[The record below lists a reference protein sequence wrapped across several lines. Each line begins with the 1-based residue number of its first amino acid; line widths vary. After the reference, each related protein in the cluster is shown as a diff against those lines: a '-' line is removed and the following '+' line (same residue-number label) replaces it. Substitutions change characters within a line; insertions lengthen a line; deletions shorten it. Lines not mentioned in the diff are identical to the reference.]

1 MAQRK
6 EKTEKKAT
14 RKRARKKQAPP
25 KSVGLSAHEVG
36 GASPAPVVREL
47 ERQIR
52 EDGGTVLCAYREP
65 YGGHWLVLAALPLD
79 RVSPT
84 PYQRDLS
91 ETHMGRLTDVISK
104 IGRFLDP
111 IVAVRAGEGKYWTPN
126 GFHRLSAMNHLGAKS
141 IPALIIP
148 ERSAAYQ
155 ILALN
160 TEKAHN
166 LREKA
171 LEVIRMARELARFDN
186 RSEADYAL
194 EFEQPAYITLGIC
207 YESRPR
213 FAGGAYHPILSRADR
228 FQTRPLAP
236 ALKEREQTA
245 ERLLEIDE
253 AVNGIVKRLKARGL
267 VSPYLKPFVV
277 ARLNPLRFKPKGSE
291 MPPLSDTLEKILEA
305 ARKFDPGKIKPEHLA
320 GAGGP
325 PESS

>member
-1 MAQRK
+1 MAKRK
-6 EKTEKKAT
+6 EKTEKKASKKRGR
-14 RKRARKKQAPP
+14 RKPSPP
-25 KSVGLSAHEVG
+25 PSVGLSAHEVA
-36 GASPAPVVREL
+36 GASPTPVVQEL
-47 ERQIR
+47 ERRIR

-65 YGGHWLVLAALPLD
+65 YGGHWLVLAALPMD
-79 RVSPT
+79 RVEPT

-91 ETHMGRLTDVISK
+91 ETHMGRLTDVISR

-111 IVAVRAGEGKYWTPN
+111 IVAVRAGEKRYWTPN
-126 GFHRLSAMNHLGAKS
+126 GFHRLSAMKGLGAKS
-141 IPALIIP
+141 IPALVIP

-186 RSEADYAL
+186 RTEADYAL
-194 EFEQPAYITLGIC
+194 EFEDPAYVTLGLC

-213 FAGGAYHPILSRADR
+213 FGGGAYHPILGRSDR
-228 FQTRPLAP
+228 FLKKPLAA
-236 ALKEREQTA
+236 ALEERGHTA
-245 ERLLEIDE
+245 ARLLEIDE
-253 AVNGIVKRLKARGL
+253 AVNEIVRRLKARGL
-267 VSPYLKPFVV
+267 SSPYLKPFVV
-277 ARLNPLRFKPKGSE
+277 ARINPLRFKPKGSAV
-291 MPPLSDTLEKILEA
+291 PPLSETLDRILAA
-305 ARKFDPGKIKPEHLA
+305 ARKFDTEKIKPEHLA